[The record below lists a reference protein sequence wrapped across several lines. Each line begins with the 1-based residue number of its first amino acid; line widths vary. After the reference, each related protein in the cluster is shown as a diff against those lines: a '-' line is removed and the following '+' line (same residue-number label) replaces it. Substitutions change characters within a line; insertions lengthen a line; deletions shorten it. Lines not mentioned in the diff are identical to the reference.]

1 MIHRATLQSRLRL
14 PPTHPDFPHAS
25 LLHAI
30 CASASVHTAWVV
42 SLNPK
47 RLEEVTQRVNT
58 KGVPMELF
66 EDFGL
71 SQAYAAKGAIDILA
85 AHYSNGT
92 ARSVFHV
99 IQASVSCESLGPSL
113 PQIILSE
120 VFFQKG
126 LPLQGCLMESTAS
139 RLIKSTEI
147 GNRNDPTRYSDSI
160 FHPQDS
166 WSDREEAYAT
176 IWMAFVLD
184 SGFAMNSYWSQSMNL
199 VELLCPLPTS
209 SGVFHQNVP
218 AFSVGVADL
227 QEWNQMTANPQTAHT
242 PDVLI
247 K

>member
-1 MIHRATLQSRLRL
+1 
-14 PPTHPDFPHAS
+14 
-25 LLHAI
+25 
-30 CASASVHTAWVV
+30 
-42 SLNPK
+42 
-47 RLEEVTQRVNT
+47 
-58 KGVPMELF
+58 MELF
-66 EDFGL
+66 QDFGL

-99 IQASVSCESLGPSL
+99 IQASVSCESYGPSL

-126 LPLQGCLMESTAS
+126 LPLQGCLMECTAS

-147 GNRNDPTRYSDSI
+147 GNRNDPTPYSDSI

-184 SGFAMNSYWSQSMNL
+184 SGFAMNSYWSQSLSMT
-199 VELLCPLPTS
+199 ELLCPLPTS
-209 SGVFHQNVP
+209 SGVFRQNVLSF
-218 AFSVGVADL
+218 AVTDADL
-227 QEWNQMTANPQTAHT
+227 QEWYDMAVNPQTAHT
-242 PDVLI
+242 PEVLTR
-247 K
+247 